1 MLDPFG
7 FLANLS
13 NVVEIYPETIKTS
26 RQWQTHRLTAST
38 VCLSRAAAA
47 HEGQR
52 QICAHTPANSIVDKR
67 IHKLNAKLSQ

>member
-13 NVVEIYPETIKTS
+13 NVVEIYPETIKTL
-26 RQWQTHRLTAST
+26 RHWQTHRLTAST

-52 QICAHTPANSIVDKR
+52 KLVH
-67 IHKLNAKLSQ
+67 IHLQTQ